1 MAQLLPDDLRNLI
14 VQFVQS
20 YSNIVDIVLD
30 QNLEPKL
37 WFMPLANY
45 KKQKEA
51 AQYFLQAAALSDYQL
66 TGNQRN
72 ARLLLNHLHNALA
85 NKLYTLKT
93 TDDFARLI
101 QVFEE
106 KTRLFDRLGEAKAE
120 IPEVLCSVNK
130 FVEQKARGDLIEYT
144 TMQRQKGLKPK
155 DFAEQLSYSVKRM
168 NKQHASKTWLYLR
181 WMVRKAPD
189 LGLFAFEPK
198 DLMLPLT
205 TPKMRVFV
213 ALGLSE
219 NENLPF
225 LLSAKNRPQSWWKST
240 AEFDRDTEKF
250 TEFAKSLFPEDPAI
264 ADFPFFILGS
274 WLEYSDL
281 TSTSI
286 EKSMRFFITK
296 HQETPQPLM
305 RYLTVI
311 YHYNRIGELIQPG
324 AFTYLENDVYQFLLK
339 QQVIFNYEFMEF
351 HLPYKTQMGG
361 SSALTYKP
369 DFLLPRLTC
378 NGKKVLLE
386 PHGVKTNLDEFL
398 FKLALFRKHY
408 GDYFCLI
415 LIVPEDFVKT
425 IRNLDPNSQSF
436 DYLWKQSDYKIRF
449 ENFKAT

>member
-1 MAQLLPDDLRNLI
+1 MAQLVPEDLRNLI

-37 WFMPLANY
+37 WFMPLTSSE
-45 KKQKEA
+45 KQKEA

-72 ARLLLNHLHNALA
+72 TRLLLNHLHNALG

-93 TDDFARLI
+93 TDDFAKLI
-101 QVFEE
+101 QEFEE

-130 FVEQKARGDLIEYT
+130 FVEQKAKGNLIKFT
-144 TMQRQKGLKPK
+144 TMQKQKGLKPK
-155 DFAEQLSYSVKRM
+155 DFAEQLTYSVKRM

-181 WMVRKAPD
+181 WMVRKEPD
-189 LGLFAFEPK
+189 LGLFAYDPR
-198 DLMLPLT
+198 DLKLPLT
-205 TPKMRVFV
+205 TPKLRVYV

-225 LLSAKNRPQSWWKST
+225 LLNAKNRPQSWWKST
-240 AEFDRDTEKF
+240 AEFDLDTERF

-281 TSTSI
+281 TPTSI
-286 EKSMRFFITK
+286 EKSMRFFIKK

-305 RYLTVI
+305 RYLTII
-311 YHYNRIGELIQPG
+311 YHYNRIGELIRPG
-324 AFTYLENDVYQFLLK
+324 AFTGLESDVYEFL
-339 QQVIFNYEFMEF
+339 QSRQVIFNYEFMEF
-351 HLPYKTQMGG
+351 HLPYKTPTGD
-361 SSALTYKP
+361 SAALTYKP

-386 PHGVKTNLDEFL
+386 PHGIINNLDEFL
-398 FKLALFRKHY
+398 FKLSVFRKHY

-415 LIVPEDFVKT
+415 LIVPEGFLAA
-425 IRNLDPNSQSF
+425 IHSLDPNSQSYDF
-436 DYLWKQSDYKIRF
+436 LWKQHDYKIQF